1 LRGANLRLNKT
12 QFIIIACEKVLVQR
26 VKSTL
31 SLYLKLIRWDKP
43 IGTLLLLWPTL
54 WALWLAGG
62 GFPGWKLLII
72 FGLGTLLM
80 RSAGCAVNDVADR
93 KFDAHVQR
101 TAQRVVATGQ
111 VSAREALWV
120 AAVCALVAGVLAL
133 GLNAFAL
140 WLCIP
145 AAAVAAAYPFFKRF
159 FAVPQAILGVA
170 FSFGIPMAYA
180 AVLNT
185 LPIQMWLLF
194 VANFAWV
201 MAYDT
206 AYAMV
211 DKPDDLKLGLK
222 TSAVFFGKYD
232 ALAVAVFEVLF
243 LSLFATIL
251 LRSGAGWAAWLGW
264 AGGAAYTVYLT
275 PQVFKKQTTALQT
288 HRNACFKVFLA
299 NSHVGAALWLG
310 LVVDAA
316 LRGV

>member
-1 LRGANLRLNKT
+1 LRGANLRSNKA
-12 QFIIIACEKVLVQR
+12 QSIIIACEKVLVQR
-26 VKSTL
+26 LKSTL

-54 WALWLAGG
+54 WALWLAAG
-62 GFPGWKLLII
+62 GFPGWKLLVI
-72 FGLGTLLM
+72 FGLGTFLM

-111 VSAREALWV
+111 VSPREALWV
-120 AAVCALVAGVLAL
+120 ATVCALVAGVLAL

-145 AAAVAAAYPFFKRF
+145 AAAVAVAYPFFKRF

-170 FSFGIPMAYA
+170 FSFGIPMTYA
-180 AVLNT
+180 AVQST
-185 LPIQMWLLF
+185 LPLQMWLLF
-194 VANFAWV
+194 AANFAWV

-206 AYAMV
+206 AYAMA

-243 LSLFATIL
+243 LGLFAMIL
-251 LRSGAGWAAWLGW
+251 LRSGAGSAVWLGW
-264 AGGAAYTVYLT
+264 AGGVAYAAYLT
-275 PQVFKKQTTALQT
+275 PQLFKKQTTALQI

>member
-1 LRGANLRLNKT
+1 LRGANLRSNKA
-12 QFIIIACEKVLVQR
+12 QSIIIACEKVLVQR
-26 VKSTL
+26 IKSTL

-54 WALWLAGG
+54 WALWLAAG

-72 FGLGTLLM
+72 FSLGTLLM

-111 VSAREALWV
+111 VSTREALWV
-120 AAVCALVAGVLAL
+120 AAACAVAAGLLAL
-133 GLNAFAL
+133 SLNTFAL
-140 WLCIP
+140 WLCLP
-145 AAAVAAAYPFFKRF
+145 ATATAVAYPFFKRF

-180 AVLNT
+180 AVQNE
-185 LPIQMWLLF
+185 LPAQMWWLF
-194 VANFAWV
+194 AANFAWV

-206 AYAMV
+206 AYAMA

-232 ALAVAVFEVLF
+232 ALAVTVFELVF
-243 LSLFATIL
+243 LIIFAGIL
-251 LRSGAGWAAWLGW
+251 LHTQADWAAWVGF
-264 AGGAAYTVYLT
+264 AIGCAYAATLV
-275 PQVFKKQTTALQT
+275 PKVFVRDAA
-288 HRNACFKVFLA
+288 HRAACFKVFLA
-299 NSHVGAALWLG
+299 NSHVGLALWLG
-310 LVVDAA
+310 LALDVA

>member
-1 LRGANLRLNKT
+1 
-12 QFIIIACEKVLVQR
+12 VQR
-26 VKSTL
+26 IKFKF

-54 WALWLAGG
+54 WALWLASG

-72 FGLGTLLM
+72 FALGTFLM
-80 RSAGCAVNDVADR
+80 RSAGCAINDVADR

-111 VSAREALWV
+111 VSTREALWV
-120 AAVCALVAGVLAL
+120 ALACAMAAGLLAL

-140 WLCIP
+140 WLCLP

-180 AVLNT
+180 AVQNE
-185 LPIQMWLLF
+185 LPAQMWWLF
-194 VANFAWV
+194 AANFAWV

-206 AYAMV
+206 AYAMA

-232 ALAVAVFEVLF
+232 ALAVALFEFLF
-243 LSLFATIL
+243 LLLFAGV
-251 LRSGAGWAAWLGW
+251 LRNSNAGWSAWLGFTV
-264 AGGAAYTVYLT
+264 GAAYAAYLL
-275 PQVFKKQTTALQT
+275 PQVFLRDES
-288 HRNACFKVFLA
+288 HRNACFKMFLA
-299 NSHVGAALWLG
+299 NSHVGLALCLG
-310 LVVDAA
+310 LAVDAW
-316 LRGV
+316 LRAVL